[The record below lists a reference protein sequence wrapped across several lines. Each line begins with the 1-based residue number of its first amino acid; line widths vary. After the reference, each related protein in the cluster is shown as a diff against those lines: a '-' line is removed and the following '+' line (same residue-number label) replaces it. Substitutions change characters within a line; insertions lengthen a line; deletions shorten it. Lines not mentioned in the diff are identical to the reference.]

1 MGSNFVCKQ
10 KLFHPGP
17 TVVVGRHAAGCFVRI
32 STQEIEDGTPQFSR
46 ISLQVIKE
54 INAKPVWMNVT
65 FPSRDDCAGV
75 RAQEHPSPEHIP
87 IDFVDIG
94 YVECFDLV
102 VMHFHG
108 QVRPQSLNWIT
119 RQENYL

>member
-1 MGSNFVCKQ
+1 LSG
-10 KLFHPGP
+10 
-17 TVVVGRHAAGCFVRI
+17 I

-102 VMHFHG
+102 VTHFHG

-119 RQENYL
+119 RQENHL

>member
-1 MGSNFVCKQ
+1 MRPNFIRKR

-17 TVVVGRHAAGCFVRI
+17 TVVVGRHPAGWLVRI
-32 STQEIEDGTPQFSR
+32 GTQKIEDRTPQFSW

-54 INAKPVWMNVT
+54 INAKPVWMNIT
-65 FPSRDDCAGV
+65 FPSRDDCAGI
-75 RAQEHPSPEHIP
+75 RTQEQPSPEQIP

-94 YVECFDLV
+94 YVERFDLV

-108 QVRPQSLNWIT
+108 QVRPHSLNRIT
-119 RQENYL
+119 GQENHL

>member
-1 MGSNFVCKQ
+1 MRPNFIGKQ

-17 TVVVGRHAAGCFVRI
+17 TVVVGRHAAARFVRI
-32 STQEIEDGTPQFSR
+32 STQEIEDRTPQFSR

-65 FPSRDDCAGV
+65 FPSRDDCAGE

-87 IDFVDIG
+87 IDFVDIC
-94 YVECFDLV
+94 YVECFD
-102 VMHFHG
+102 M
-108 QVRPQSLNWIT
+108 
-119 RQENYL
+119 

>member
-1 MGSNFVCKQ
+1 MCSG
-10 KLFHPGP
+10 G
-17 TVVVGRHAAGCFVRI
+17 GCSCARTPAP
-32 STQEIEDGTPQFSR
+32 SSRDGNVMFMQTGFAS
-46 ISLQVIKE
+46 ISLMTCKE
-54 INAKPVWMNVT
+54 IDAKPVCMNIT
-65 FPSRDDCAGV
+65 FPSRDDGAGV

-102 VMHFHG
+102 VTHFHG

-119 RQENYL
+119 RQENHL

>member
-1 MGSNFVCKQ
+1 MRTNFIGKQ

-17 TVVVGRHAAGCFVRI
+17 TVMIGRDPAGWLVRI
-32 STQEIEDGTPQFSR
+32 GTQKIEDRTPQFGW

-54 INAKPVWMNVT
+54 INAKSVWMNMM
-65 FPSRDDCAGV
+65 FPSRDDLAGV
-75 RAQEHPSPEHIP
+75 RSQEHPSPEHIP

-94 YVECFDLV
+94 YVELFYRV

-108 QVRPQSLNWIT
+108 QVRPQSLNRIT
-119 RQENYL
+119 RQEDHL